1 MGYTFTLRTIY
12 PYLGD
17 LWQAAGVT
25 LTLSL
30 LAIVI
35 SIVLGTG
42 VAVLRRSQSLVFR
55 ILGTAYVEVMRN
67 TPLLVI
73 LYVIYFSGPAIGI
86 RLSSFNAALIGLSLN
101 SAGYMAE
108 IVRAGLIAVAP
119 GQFEAAAAQG
129 LTTLQTFRYVVFPQV
144 FRTIY
149 APLGNQVIA
158 VILASSLAS
167 VIAVNEV
174 ASWMETVGS
183 TSFRFF
189 EAFAV
194 AAAVYLVLCQAVN
207 LGRIGIGRMLFRQ
220 GAVAR

>member
-17 LWQAAGVT
+17 LWEAAGVT
-25 LTLSL
+25 LALSL

-35 SIVLGTG
+35 SIALGAG
-42 VAVLRRSQSLVFR
+42 IAILRRSSSRLLR
-55 ILGTAYVEVMRN
+55 ILGASYVEIMRN

-73 LYVIYFSGPAIGI
+73 LYVIYFAGPAIGV
-86 RLSSFNAALIGLSLN
+86 RLSSFNAALIGLSVN

-108 IVRAGLIAVAP
+108 ILRAGLIALAP
-119 GQFEAAAAQG
+119 GQVEAAQAQG
-129 LTTLQTFRYVVFPQV
+129 FTAVQTFRHVVFPQV

-167 VIAVNEV
+167 VIALNEV

-189 EAFAV
+189 ETFTV
-194 AAAVYLVLCQAVN
+194 AAAVYIVLCQAVN
-207 LGRIGIGRMLFRQ
+207 LGRIAIGRLLFRA

>member
-1 MGYTFTLRTIY
+1 MDYTFTLRTIY
-12 PYLGD
+12 PYLGE
-17 LWQAAGVT
+17 LRQAAALT
-25 LTLSL
+25 LSLSL
-30 LAIVI
+30 LAIAI
-35 SIVLGTG
+35 SIALGAG
-42 VAVLRRSQSLVFR
+42 VAVMRRSRSRPMRFVAA
-55 ILGTAYVEVMRN
+55 AYVEVMRN

-73 LYVIYFSGPAIGI
+73 LYLIYFAGPAIGI

-108 IVRAGLIAVAP
+108 ILRAGLIAVP
-119 GQFEAAAAQG
+119 QGQFEAAQSQG
-129 LTTLQTFRYVVFPQV
+129 MSALQSFRHVVFPQV

-167 VIAVNEV
+167 AVAVDEV

-189 EAFAV
+189 ETFVV
-194 AAAVYLVLCQAVN
+194 AALVYLVLCQAVN
-207 LGRIGIGRMLFRQ
+207 LGRLGIGRVLFRQ
-220 GAVAR
+220 GAH

>member
-1 MGYTFTLRTIY
+1 MGYMFTLRTIY

-17 LWQAAGVT
+17 LWQAASVT
-25 LTLSL
+25 LVLSL

-35 SIVLGTG
+35 SIAAGG
-42 VAVLRRSQSLVFR
+42 AIAVLRRSSSLALRV
-55 ILGTAYVEVMRN
+55 LGAAYVEVMRN

-86 RLSSFNAALIGLSLN
+86 RLSSFEAALIGLSLN

-108 IVRAGLIAVAP
+108 ILRAGLIAVAP

-129 LTTLQTFRYVVFPQV
+129 LTALQTFRHVVFPQV

-167 VIAVNEV
+167 VIAVNDV

-207 LGRIGIGRMLFRQ
+207 LGRIGIGRMLFRP
-220 GAVAR
+220 GAAAR